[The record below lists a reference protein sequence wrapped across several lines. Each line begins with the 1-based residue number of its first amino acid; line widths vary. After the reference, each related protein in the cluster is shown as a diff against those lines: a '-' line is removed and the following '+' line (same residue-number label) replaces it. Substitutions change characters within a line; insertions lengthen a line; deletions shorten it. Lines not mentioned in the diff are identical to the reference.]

1 MSEALRMLR
10 NRTDVPPQLLAISQL
25 GALRWYAACLNANH
39 HKAKARQIKSEIL
52 QLQSE
57 QHSAGSSSTV
67 SAAALQP
74 DRWCLKSRIR
84 PRPSGYP
91 ETIPECTNNY
101 AIGNFACNSAA
112 YV

>member
-1 MSEALRMLR
+1 
-10 NRTDVPPQLLAISQL
+10 
-25 GALRWYAACLNANH
+25 
-39 HKAKARQIKSEIL
+39 
-52 QLQSE
+52 
-57 QHSAGSSSTV
+57 
-67 SAAALQP
+67 LQP

-101 AIGNFACNSAA
+101 AIGNFACNSDSAA